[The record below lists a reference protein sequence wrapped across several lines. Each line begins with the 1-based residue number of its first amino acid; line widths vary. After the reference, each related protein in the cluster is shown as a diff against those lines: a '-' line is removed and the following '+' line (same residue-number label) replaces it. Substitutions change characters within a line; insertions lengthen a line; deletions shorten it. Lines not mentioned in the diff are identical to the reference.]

1 MTEITIADSEYEDT
15 YIQDNDSASTS
26 ARVTFTTIVFGKST
40 TGTPIVYNML
50 LQLDLVK
57 RPRFIPLLG
66 NSDVFDSEL
75 GYTQDSRYQTA
86 TKFVA
91 NPGFGF
97 INEINPSIDT
107 QDFGATNGVRITASP
122 NVEWTTVGALDD
134 IVPEP
139 AVDFTFGPSS
149 ANQDFDLLI
158 PGKFLRR
165 AMFRKTT
172 LIYHNN
178 VADTIQTLFS
188 SQEDSSFNDG
198 IVLRGRFATRNR
210 ENPIRSRKF
219 GVR

>member
-1 MTEITIADSEYEDT
+1 MIEITIADSEFEDT
-15 YIQDNDSASTS
+15 YLQSNDTASSSAKVTSTNL
-26 ARVTFTTIVFGKST
+26 VFGRSVAF
-40 TGTPIVYNML
+40 GELIYSIL
-50 LQLDLVK
+50 IQLDLVK

-75 GYTQDSRYQTA
+75 GYTQDSRYQTRTA
-86 TKFVA
+86 FVA
-91 NPGFGF
+91 DAGFGF
-97 INEINPSIDT
+97 INEIDPSIDT
-107 QDFGATNGVRITASP
+107 QDFGATNHVRITASP
-122 NVEWTTVGALDD
+122 NVEWTTPGALDD

-139 AVDFTFGPSS
+139 SVDFTFGPSS

-178 VADTIQTLFS
+178 NADDIQTLFA
-188 SQEDSSFNDG
+188 SQENSNNDG